1 MQNPRNST
9 PTITLS
15 VELEDP
21 NDPNDLNDPE
31 NEKINNEKQT
41 KATIELIERRVV
53 VISILIPFSIIGA
66 LIRVKLTNL
75 HSYQE
80 APVFSQIYPQFVGC
94 VIMGFCLSRK
104 NFIMERY
111 LPLYFGLTIGLCG
124 SITTFSSW
132 ILLTIKLLINYPNNY
147 SNGQN
152 VLASLAAIGI
162 TIGMSVSGLRFGEH
176 LGDFIL
182 SSQRFKSTNLHKIS
196 TKPFNLKELSV
207 IDWIIVGFSL
217 TSFAL
222 IIILLAIIQL
232 DRNLLFIIIFSPIG
246 TFVRLWLSRY
256 NRITKFFPIGTFA
269 ANILGSTIL
278 GILYLLGHGTISSNT
293 GCDLISSGLADGF
306 CGCLTTI
313 STFTAEITTL
323 PKKRAYAYALSS
335 TITALV
341 IVTLIVGSYN
351 WKIGLSNTCEV
362 F

>member
-21 NDPNDLNDPE
+21 NDPNDPE

-66 LIRVKLTNL
+66 LIRVKLTNW

-207 IDWIIVGFSL
+207 IDWIIVGFS
-217 TSFAL
+217 
-222 IIILLAIIQL
+222 
-232 DRNLLFIIIFSPIG
+232 

-313 STFTAEITTL
+313 STFAAEITTL

-351 WKIGLSNTCEV
+351 WKIGLSNTCEI